1 MYSET
6 SKNARLSVLGLAS
19 IGGKDALVSEE
30 SSIIVEYCL
39 QIIIMV

>member
-19 IGGKDALVSEE
+19 IGGKDDLVSDEN
-30 SSIIVEYCL
+30 SMMLNIVYK
-39 QIIIMV
+39 